1 MVTIISQVRTG
12 DKSTLITYSRNLGSP
27 TFYIYV
33 DGVLVAQT
41 TQTEYT
47 IAVNPGETVVVEI
60 LDDAAAQA
68 MQIFPGKARL
78 GWFFVE
84 DTDYYRID
92 EYIEGEWTER
102 KKMPENNGYMEFESR
117 FLKDGQDHQFRIVP
131 VGINGNEGTARQ
143 FSVRTVRTPDTPDA
157 DYTYS
162 NVTNKITLEDAS

>member
-1 MVTIISQVRTG
+1 MVTITNQVRTG
-12 DKSTLITYSRNLGSP
+12 ANSTLITYSSSLSSP

-33 DGVLVAQT
+33 DGVLTAQT

-47 IAVNPGETVVVEI
+47 IAVNPGETIVVEI

-84 DTDYYRID
+84 DTNYYRID
-92 EYIEGEWTER
+92 EYIEDEWVER
-102 KKMPENNGYMEFESR
+102 RKMPENNGYMEFESR
-117 FLKDGQDHQFRIVP
+117 FLEDGQSHQFRIVP
-131 VGINGNEGTARQ
+131 VGTNGNEGTARE
-143 FSVRTVRTPDTPDA
+143 FSVLTVRTPDTPDV

-162 NVTNKITLEDAS
+162 SITNKITISE